1 VTGINPGEVVPTTG
15 FDKLQ
20 DGSAVKIEPVPAQE
34 QATNHKAEGGQS
46 GSSR

>member
-1 VTGINPGEVVPTTG
+1 VPTTG

-20 DGSAVKIEPVPAQE
+20 DGSAVKIEGAPAQE
-34 QATNHKAEGGQS
+34 QVPNRKAEGGKS